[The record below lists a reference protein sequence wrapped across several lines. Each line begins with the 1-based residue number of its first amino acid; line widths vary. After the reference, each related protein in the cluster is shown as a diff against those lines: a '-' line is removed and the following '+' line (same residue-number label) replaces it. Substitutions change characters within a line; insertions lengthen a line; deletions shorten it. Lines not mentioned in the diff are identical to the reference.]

1 MSNNV
6 GAAMKRVAMA
16 VALGLVATIA
26 NALWVDAQT
35 RAATARTG
43 GHLMST
49 DMAPANVMVEG
60 AGPPI
65 VLIHGFGASMD
76 WWNAIAPALAIDHRV
91 IRIDLIGHGGTA
103 APRDGYATARQAALV
118 ASVLDQLGVDRV
130 TVIAHSMGG
139 EVATALAERKPARIE
154 RMVLID
160 TPPTPDTAFTPTMQA
175 FMMPGVGALMSHFVG
190 DDARRQMLA
199 FAFAPGYPVAERFV
213 ADMKQLTYVA
223 FRDAYDASV
232 AYRSTMALPARLAAL
247 APAPPLL
254 VLVGAQDTVV
264 SVDRA
269 RLYASVPGARFEVID
284 GAGHSPMVETP
295 ARTLELIRAFLP
307 APSRP

>member
-1 MSNNV
+1 MTNTD
-6 GAAMKRVAMA
+6 GAAMKRVAVAIA
-16 VALGLVATIA
+16 VGIVATIA

-35 RAATARTG
+35 RAALARTG
-43 GHLMST
+43 GHLMQT

-60 AGPPI
+60 KGPPI
-65 VLIHGFGASMD
+65 VLIHGFGASLD
-76 WWNAIAPALAIDHRV
+76 WWNAIAPALARDQRV

-139 EVATALAERKPARIE
+139 EVATALAERNPARIE

-160 TPPTPDTAFTPTMQA
+160 TPPTPDTAFTPVMRA
-175 FMMPGVGALMSHFVG
+175 FMTPMIGELMSHFVG

-199 FAFAPGYPVAERFV
+199 FAFAPGYPVPERFV

-223 FRDAYDASV
+223 FRDAHDASV

-247 APAPPLL
+247 TPVPPLL
-254 VLVGAQDTVV
+254 VLVGAQDAIV

-269 RLYASVPGARFEVID
+269 RLYGSVPGARVEVID
-284 GAGHSPMVETP
+284 GAGHSPMVEVP
-295 ARTLELIRAFLP
+295 AQTLELIRAFLP
-307 APSRP
+307 PPS